1 MPLHVGSGCLP
12 ATITNLRINCIAQSA
27 TPPEMSLWEKIK
39 EFFCSTHQTEAQEC
53 IWTICHPSV
62 GTTREDVVSRF
73 EQLRM
78 LVYAGYEESIHSGRH
93 GESHFCILDA
103 DNQEILSV
111 TLDDAGNY
119 TVNCQGHNE
128 TYRFTMDIEQ
138 GEECTEHAE
147 GASGTLQV
155 SPLPDPAAPQ
165 TPAAYDA
172 VWSEWKRAAPAEE
185 LRGRA
190 ATVQRICT
198 CLNNGS
204 RELNVGESGLTA
216 LPDCLPA
223 HITTLVIP
231 HNNYLTSLPT
241 LPSGLEVLTVEDNQL
256 TSLPPLPSGL
266 EVLTVEDNQLTS
278 LPPLPS
284 GLEVLTVE
292 DNQLTSLPPLP
303 SGLEVLTVEDNQLTS
318 LPPLPSGLEVLT
330 VEDNQLTSLP
340 PLPSGLEVLTVED
353 NQLTSL
359 PPLPSGLEVLTVEDN
374 QLTSLPPLPSGLE
387 VLTVEDNQLTS
398 LPPLPAG
405 LVVLTV
411 SGNQL
416 TSLPP
421 LPAGLQT
428 LSVAGNQLTSL
439 PPLPAGLQM
448 LLVARNQLTS
458 LPPLPAGLQMLLVAR
473 NQLTSLPPLPPAG
486 LQTLSVAGNQLTSLP
501 PLPAGLQMLS
511 VAGNQLTRLP
521 PLPAGLRR
529 LLVAGNQ
536 LTSLPP
542 LPAGLQMLLV
552 ARNQLTSLPP
562 LPAGLQMLSVSD
574 NQLTSLPL
582 LPAGLELLTLE
593 RNPQLVRLP
602 PLPEGL
608 QTLSVDANP
617 QLTRLPALPS
627 GLQRLY
633 ARNNQL
639 TRLPESITGLS
650 SEASVNLEGN
660 PLSERTLQAL
670 REITSAPG
678 YSGPRIL
685 FDMAGASAPREARA
699 LHLAAAGWLVPARE
713 GEPAP
718 ADRWHMFGQE
728 DNAAAFS
735 LFLDRLSET
744 ENFMKD
750 AGFKAQISSWLV
762 QLAEDEALR
771 AKTFAMATEATAS
784 CQDRV
789 TLALHQMKN
798 VQLVHDAEK
807 GQYDNNLAALV
818 ATGREMFRLEKL
830 EQIARE
836 KAGTLALADDVEVY
850 LAYQNKLKKALGLTS
865 VTAEM
870 RFFGV
875 SGVTVSDLQAAELQV
890 KAAEKSELREWI
902 LQWGPLHSVL
912 ERKAPERVNA
922 LREKQ
927 ISDYEETYRM
937 LSDTELR
944 PFGLVGNT
952 DAERTI
958 GARAM
963 ESAKKTFL
971 DGLRPLV
978 EEMLG
983 SYLAP

>member
-1 MPLHVGSGCLP
+1 MPLHVGRGCLP

-155 SPLPDPAAPQ
+155 SPLPAPAAPQ
-165 TPAAYDA
+165 TPAEYDA

-216 LPDCLPA
+216 LPDCLPT

-256 TSLPPLPSGL
+256 TSLPPLPAEL
-266 EVLTVEDNQLTS
+266 EL
-278 LPPLPS
+278 
-284 GLEVLTVE
+284 
-292 DNQLTSLPPLP
+292 
-303 SGLEVLTVEDNQLTS
+303 
-318 LPPLPSGLEVLT
+318 
-330 VEDNQLTSLP
+330 
-340 PLPSGLEVLTVED
+340 
-353 NQLTSL
+353 
-359 PPLPSGLEVLTVEDN
+359 
-374 QLTSLPPLPSGLE
+374 
-387 VLTVEDNQLTS
+387 
-398 LPPLPAG
+398 
-405 LVVLTV
+405 LTV

-428 LSVAGNQLTSL
+428 LSVSGNQLTSL
-439 PPLPAGLQM
+439 PPLPAGLQT
-448 LLVARNQLTS
+448 LL
-458 LPPLPAGLQMLLVAR
+458 
-473 NQLTSLPPLPPAG
+473 
-486 LQTLSVAGNQLTSLP
+486 VAGNQLTS
-501 PLPAGLQMLS
+501 
-511 VAGNQLTRLP
+511 LP

-542 LPAGLQMLLV
+542 LPAGLQV
-552 ARNQLTSLPP
+552 
-562 LPAGLQMLSVSD
+562 LSVSD

-582 LPAGLELLTLE
+582 LPAGLELLTLD
-593 RNPQLVRLP
+593 RNPQLARLP

-650 SEASVNLEGN
+650 SEAIVNLEGN

-670 REITSAPG
+670 RNITSAPG

-699 LHLAAAGWLVPARE
+699 LHLAAADWLVLARE

-735 LFLDRLSET
+735 LFLDRLGET
-744 ENFMKD
+744 ENCIKD

-807 GQYDNNLAALV
+807 GEYDNNLAALV
-818 ATGREMFRLEKL
+818 ATGREMFRLGKL

-836 KAGTLALADDVEVY
+836 KVRTLALVDEIEVW
-850 LAYQNKLKKALGLTS
+850 LAYQNKLKKSLGLTS

>member
-1 MPLHVGSGCLP
+1 
-12 ATITNLRINCIAQSA
+12 
-27 TPPEMSLWEKIK
+27 MSLWEKIK

-278 LPPLPS
+278 LPPLP
-284 GLEVLTVE
+284 
-292 DNQLTSLPPLP
+292 
-303 SGLEVLTVEDNQLTS
+303 
-318 LPPLPSGLEVLT
+318 
-330 VEDNQLTSLP
+330 
-340 PLPSGLEVLTVED
+340 
-353 NQLTSL
+353 
-359 PPLPSGLEVLTVEDN
+359 
-374 QLTSLPPLPSGLE
+374 
-387 VLTVEDNQLTS
+387 
-398 LPPLPAG
+398 AG

-458 LPPLPAGLQMLLVAR
+458 LPPLPAGLQML
-473 NQLTSLPPLPPAG
+473 
-486 LQTLSVAGNQLTSLP
+486 
-501 PLPAGLQMLS
+501 S

-542 LPAGLQMLLV
+542 LPAGLQV
-552 ARNQLTSLPP
+552 
-562 LPAGLQMLSVSD
+562 LSVSD

>member
-1 MPLHVGSGCLP
+1 MPLHVGRGCLP

-155 SPLPDPAAPQ
+155 SPLPAPAAPQ
-165 TPAAYDA
+165 TPAEYDA
-172 VWSEWKRAAPAEE
+172 VWSEWKGAAPAEE

-216 LPDCLPA
+216 LPDRLPA

-241 LPSGLEVLTVEDNQL
+241 
-256 TSLPPLPSGL
+256 
-266 EVLTVEDNQLTS
+266 
-278 LPPLPS
+278 
-284 GLEVLTVE
+284 
-292 DNQLTSLPPLP
+292 
-303 SGLEVLTVEDNQLTS
+303 
-318 LPPLPSGLEVLT
+318 
-330 VEDNQLTSLP
+330 
-340 PLPSGLEVLTVED
+340 
-353 NQLTSL
+353 
-359 PPLPSGLEVLTVEDN
+359 
-374 QLTSLPPLPSGLE
+374 LPSGLE

-458 LPPLPAGLQMLLVAR
+458 LPPLPAGLQML
-473 NQLTSLPPLPPAG
+473 
-486 LQTLSVAGNQLTSLP
+486 
-501 PLPAGLQMLS
+501 S

-542 LPAGLQMLLV
+542 LPAGLQV
-552 ARNQLTSLPP
+552 
-562 LPAGLQMLSVSD
+562 LSVSD

>member
-1 MPLHVGSGCLP
+1 MPLHVGRGCLP

-155 SPLPDPAAPQ
+155 SPLPAPAAPQ
-165 TPAAYDA
+165 TPAEYDA
-172 VWSEWKRAAPAEE
+172 VWSEWKGAAPAEE

-216 LPDCLPA
+216 LPDRLPA

-241 LPSGLEVLTVEDNQL
+241 
-256 TSLPPLPSGL
+256 
-266 EVLTVEDNQLTS
+266 
-278 LPPLPS
+278 
-284 GLEVLTVE
+284 
-292 DNQLTSLPPLP
+292 
-303 SGLEVLTVEDNQLTS
+303 
-318 LPPLPSGLEVLT
+318 
-330 VEDNQLTSLP
+330 
-340 PLPSGLEVLTVED
+340 
-353 NQLTSL
+353 
-359 PPLPSGLEVLTVEDN
+359 LPSGLEVLTVEDN

-439 PPLPAGLQM
+439 PLLPAGLQM
-448 LLVARNQLTS
+448 LLVAR
-458 LPPLPAGLQMLLVAR
+458 
-473 NQLTSLPPLPPAG
+473 
-486 LQTLSVAGNQLTSLP
+486 NQLTSLP

-542 LPAGLQMLLV
+542 LPAGLQV
-552 ARNQLTSLPP
+552 
-562 LPAGLQMLSVSD
+562 LSVSD

>member
-1 MPLHVGSGCLP
+1 MPLHVGRGCLP

-155 SPLPDPAAPQ
+155 SPLPAPAAPQ
-165 TPAAYDA
+165 TPAEYDA
-172 VWSEWKRAAPAEE
+172 VWSEWKGAAPAEE

-216 LPDCLPA
+216 LPDRLPA

-241 LPSGLEVLTVEDNQL
+241 
-256 TSLPPLPSGL
+256 
-266 EVLTVEDNQLTS
+266 
-278 LPPLPS
+278 
-284 GLEVLTVE
+284 
-292 DNQLTSLPPLP
+292 
-303 SGLEVLTVEDNQLTS
+303 
-318 LPPLPSGLEVLT
+318 
-330 VEDNQLTSLP
+330 
-340 PLPSGLEVLTVED
+340 
-353 NQLTSL
+353 
-359 PPLPSGLEVLTVEDN
+359 LPSGLEVLTVEDN

-458 LPPLPAGLQMLLVAR
+458 LPPLPAGLQML
-473 NQLTSLPPLPPAG
+473 
-486 LQTLSVAGNQLTSLP
+486 
-501 PLPAGLQMLS
+501 S

-542 LPAGLQMLLV
+542 LPAGLQV
-552 ARNQLTSLPP
+552 
-562 LPAGLQMLSVSD
+562 LSVSD

-627 GLQRLY
+627 GLERLY